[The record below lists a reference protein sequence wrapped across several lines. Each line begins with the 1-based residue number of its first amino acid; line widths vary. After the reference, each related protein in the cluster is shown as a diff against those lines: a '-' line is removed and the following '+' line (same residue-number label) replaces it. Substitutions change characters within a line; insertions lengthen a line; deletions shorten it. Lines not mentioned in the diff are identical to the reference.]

1 MLWPR
6 LGILMG
12 IVGWA
17 ITNVYPIGYAE
28 TGPPV
33 KAEVSADGIQRVT
46 IILDSYSYTPN
57 HVVVVAGKP
66 VELLLTSVTTLT
78 PHNFV
83 IHDSAGGVSVE
94 QDVGAGKSVTVRFTP
109 GQSGRMPFFCD
120 KRLWPMASHREKG
133 MEGILEVSPSQ

>member
-57 HVVVVAGKP
+57 
-66 VELLLTSVTTLT
+66 
-78 PHNFV
+78 
-83 IHDSAGGVSVE
+83 
-94 QDVGAGKSVTVRFTP
+94 RCC
-109 GQSGRMPFFCD
+109 SGETGRITFDERDHFDAP
-120 KRLWPMASHREKG
+120 
-133 MEGILEVSPSQ
+133 